1 MTDLFEGIKQQ
12 LKGQEKAIV
21 LPEGNDARVLEAA
34 VRLQEEGIVR
44 PVLLG
49 NADEVKKAA
58 EAGQFDISSIEI
70 IDPETAPYMDE
81 LVEKFVERRA
91 GKATEEQAR
100 EQLKDVNYFGTM
112 LIYTGRVDG
121 LVSGAAHSTADTVRP
136 ALQIIKTKPGVS
148 RTSGAFIMIKGEER
162 LIFADC
168 AITVNPNAQELA
180 EIAVESS
187 KTAKAFGVEPRVALL
202 SFSTKGSAVTEE
214 TEKVVEAAAIA
225 KQLAPDLLIDG
236 EFQFDAAYVP
246 AVAAKK
252 APESAI
258 QGDANVFVFPTLD
271 AGNIGYKLTERLG
284 GYEAIGPILQGLNG
298 PVNDLSRGCSAED
311 VYKLSLITAA
321 QSLSAVKI

>member
-1 MTDLFEGIKQQ
+1 MADLFEGIRKT
-12 LKGQEKAIV
+12 LEGKGKTIV
-21 LPEGNDARVLEAA
+21 LPEGEDIRIVEAA
-34 VRLQEEGIVR
+34 VHLQQEGIIT

-49 NADEVKKAA
+49 NE
-58 EAGQFDISSIEI
+58 EAVNKVAKEGGFDISEI
-70 IDPETAPYMDE
+70 KLIDPANASYFEE
-81 LVEKFVERRA
+81 LAEKFVERRG
-91 GKATEEQAR
+91 GKATIEQAR

-148 RTSGAFIMIKGEER
+148 KTSGAFIMMKEEER

-168 AITVNPNAQELA
+168 AITVNPSAKELA
-180 EIAVESS
+180 EIAVEST
-187 KTAKAFGVEPRVALL
+187 KTAKAFGIDPRVAML
-202 SFSTKGSAVTEE
+202 SFSTTGSAVTEE
-214 TEKVVEAAAIA
+214 TKKVVEAARIA
-225 KQLAPDLLIDG
+225 KELAPDLLIDG

-246 AVAAKK
+246 SVAAKK
-252 APESAI
+252 APESVI
-258 QGDANVFVFPTLD
+258 KGDANVFIFPTLD

-311 VYKLSLITAA
+311 VYKLSIITAA
-321 QSLSAVKI
+321 QSL